1 MDIEDF
7 LRSTPD
13 ELQHFGVKGMKWGR
27 RKPSAK
33 KLAKK
38 DAKWEETFESK
49 KDVTAAKAFNNAVP
63 KMNALIKTHQAKG
76 KNWTEDDPR
85 WKPLEDEFG
94 KEFGAALNS
103 YLNKSPGSISPS
115 GKKRVE
121 AVIVDNLNFRIE
133 VVDNQ

>member
-1 MDIEDF
+1 MEGYEIYR
-7 LRSTPD
+7 LSD
-13 ELQHFGVKGMKWGR
+13 EEIQHFGVKGMKWGR

-85 WKPLEDEFG
+85 WKALEDEFG
-94 KEFGAALNS
+94 KEFGAQLNS
-103 YLNKSPGSISPS
+103 YLNKSPDAVSPS

-133 VVDNQ
+133 VVDSK